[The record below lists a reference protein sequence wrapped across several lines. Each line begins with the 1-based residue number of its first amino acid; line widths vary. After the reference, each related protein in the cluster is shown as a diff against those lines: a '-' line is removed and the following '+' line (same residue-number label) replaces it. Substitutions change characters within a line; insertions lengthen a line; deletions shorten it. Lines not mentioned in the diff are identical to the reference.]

1 MRAGRGRTASALAL
15 AAGGITLAG
24 VGLHGA
30 DVGAVLCPFRTLT
43 GHDCPGCGSTRAI
56 AALAKGD
63 IAGAVNYN
71 ALAVTAMVV
80 LTASVSFGL
89 ATGNAPGALIREKV
103 NALTVLALVAGFWAL
118 RLTPTPIGQYL
129 ASAPSP

>member
-1 MRAGRGRTASALAL
+1 MRAGRGRTASAFAL

-63 IAGAVNYN
+63 IADAVNYN